1 MCISVWWIIIQ
12 NTQHNSVPQKA
23 PSKLLLPSAL
33 LQVNNYSELHHY
45 RSGLAVFELYIN
57 GVSYV
62 LFCNQLF
69 SVEVK
74 STRFI
79 HVIACSRGLFFSLLC
94 NIPLHK
100 YTTVCFLVDGHL
112 GCLLLWAIISNTAQT
127 FHTYFGRQIHSFVL
141 AISRSRIAGSQGICF
156 DLADIAKTFHQRVVQ
171 MFTPIRSV
179 RMLQLLHILLMFGIV
194 SLFHCNHSYG
204 V

>member
-1 MCISVWWIIIQ
+1 MYSFVTSFFQWKWNLQDSFMLLRVVVVCSSRCCVIS
-12 NTQHNSVPQKA
+12 
-23 PSKLLLPSAL
+23 
-33 LQVNNYSELHHY
+33 
-45 RSGLAVFELYIN
+45 RYIN
-57 GVSYV
+57 
-62 LFCNQLF
+62 
-69 SVEVK
+69 
-74 STRFI
+74 
-79 HVIACSRGLFFSLLC
+79 
-94 NIPLHK
+94 IPQF
-100 YTTVCFLVDGHL
+100 VCFLVDGHL

-204 V
+204 VWWYLIVA